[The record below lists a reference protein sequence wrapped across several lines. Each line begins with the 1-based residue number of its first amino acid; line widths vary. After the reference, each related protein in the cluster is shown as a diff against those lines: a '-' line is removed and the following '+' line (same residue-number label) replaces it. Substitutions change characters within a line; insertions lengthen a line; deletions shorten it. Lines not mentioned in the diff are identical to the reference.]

1 MKEIHV
7 VPILTPKAKFPSEGK
22 YFELVLYLF
31 FRDTVCVYEDEWIYA
46 LLVNSFSKV
55 YIINLYTIKY
65 IQ

>member
-31 FRDTVCVYEDEWIYA
+31 FRDTVCVYEDE
-46 LLVNSFSKV
+46 
-55 YIINLYTIKY
+55 
-65 IQ
+65 